1 MKEIVIKMIQE
12 KVWVIIR
19 AEFEDYIQAHFE
31 TLNSQEQK
39 AFAGLLIANDEFTRQ
54 ILDGLWDK
62 FSVTACTDERM
73 RELFLKEMQELGMEI
88 KN

>member
-39 AFAGLLIANDEFTRQ
+39 AFTGLLMANDEFTRQ

-73 RELFLKEMQELGMEI
+73 RELFLKEMKEFGIEVE
-88 KN
+88 

>member
-1 MKEIVIKMIQE
+1 MKEILMNMIQE

-19 AEFEDYIQAHFE
+19 AEFQDYIQAHFE
-31 TLNSQEQK
+31 TLNPQEQK
-39 AFAGLLIANDEFTRQ
+39 AFAGLMMANDEFTKQ

-73 RELFLKEMQELGMEI
+73 RELFLKEI
-88 KN
+88 KEFGIEV

>member
-1 MKEIVIKMIQE
+1 MKEILIKMIQE

-39 AFAGLLIANDEFTRQ
+39 AFAGLLMANDEFTRQ
-54 ILDGLWDK
+54 ILDGLWNK
-62 FSVTACTDERM
+62 FSATACTDERIN
-73 RELFLKEMQELGMEI
+73 ELFLKEMKEFGIEVE
-88 KN
+88 

>member
-1 MKEIVIKMIQE
+1 MKEIVMKMIQE

-19 AEFEDYIQAHFE
+19 AEFQDYIQAHFE
-31 TLNSQEQK
+31 TLNLNEQTS
-39 AFAGLLIANDEFTRQ
+39 FAKLLVANDEYTKQ

-62 FSVTACTDERM
+62 FSVTACSDERM
-73 RELFLKEMQELGMEI
+73 RKLFLKEMQELGMEI

>member
-1 MKEIVIKMIQE
+1 MEEILMKMIQE

-19 AEFEDYIQAHFE
+19 AEFQDYIEAHFDR
-31 TLNSQEQK
+31 LSSNEQTS
-39 AFAGLLIANDEFTRQ
+39 FAKLLVANDEYTKQ
-54 ILDGLWDK
+54 ILDGLWDE
-62 FSVTACTDERM
+62 FSITACTDERM

>member
-1 MKEIVIKMIQE
+1 MEKILMNMIQE

-19 AEFEDYIQAHFE
+19 AEFQDYIQAHFE

-39 AFAGLLIANDEFTRQ
+39 AFTSLLKGNDEFTRQ

-62 FSVTACTDERM
+62 FSVTACSDERM
-73 RELFLKEMQELGMEI
+73 KELFLKEI
-88 KN
+88 KEFGIEVE